1 MLKVSYNLTIGAWAV
16 NSEDDP
22 KTELLGLETSASLD
36 SRADSCRVAVYAPP
50 APQPGLLEQAVG
62 AAAGALGLGG
72 EGGEESFSVQVR
84 GNAIK
89 HGDQIT
95 VKLTSGDRSGK
106 VMTTGVQSIE
116 STFGQTKIAGATGK
130 LKLANTRVN
139 QIYENQSL
147 DQIVKDLANQAGAD
161 TGQIDTGSSYSY
173 FVAHESKN
181 LLGLISELA
190 MRDGLDMYFDAD
202 NKLTLKKFDK
212 SSPDHTFFY
221 GIDILDLQLLNH
233 QAGSDHI
240 LVYGESPASNQGSDT
255 WSWLVKDL
263 SSFRGEVGQGA
274 RTMAIHDGAVRT
286 KDAAKLLATSSLGA
300 IKDQATRGRLKL
312 LGAPQVTLGDAIE
325 IKSAPKPELN
335 GLFKVTS
342 VRHVLNKRDGYLTF
356 IGFSGQGG
364 AEAAGG
370 LLGGL
375 AGQLGGALGL

>member
-1 MLKVSYNLTIGAWAV
+1 MLKVGYKLAIGSWSVDSA
-16 NSEDDP
+16 SDP
-22 KTELLGLETSASLD
+22 RTEFIDLRVSRSLD
-36 SRADSCRVAVYAPP
+36 SSTDSCRIAVYAPP
-50 APQPGLLEQAVG
+50 APQPGLLDQAIG

-72 EGGEESFSVQVR
+72 GGGEKSFSVQVR

-89 HGDQIT
+89 HGDRIT
-95 VKLTSGDRSGK
+95 VELTAGDRSGK
-106 VMTTGVQSIE
+106 VMTAGAQSIE
-116 STFGQTKIAGATGK
+116 SSFSQTKIAGATGK

-139 QIYENQSL
+139 QVYENQSL
-147 DQIVKDLANQAGAD
+147 GQIVSDLAKQAGVD
-161 TGQIDTGSSYSY
+161 TGQIETGGSYSY

-181 LLGLISELA
+181 LLRLIRELA

-202 NKLTLKKFDK
+202 DKLTLKKFDK

-255 WSWLVKDL
+255 WSWLAKDL

-274 RTMAIHDGAVRT
+274 RTMATHDGAVRT

-312 LGAPQVTLGDAIE
+312 LGAPQVTPGDAIE
-325 IKSAPKPELN
+325 IKDAPKPELN

-342 VRHVLNKRDGYLTF
+342 VGHVLNKRDGYLTL

-364 AEAAGG
+364 AQAAGG

-375 AGQLGGALGL
+375 AGNLAGAVGL